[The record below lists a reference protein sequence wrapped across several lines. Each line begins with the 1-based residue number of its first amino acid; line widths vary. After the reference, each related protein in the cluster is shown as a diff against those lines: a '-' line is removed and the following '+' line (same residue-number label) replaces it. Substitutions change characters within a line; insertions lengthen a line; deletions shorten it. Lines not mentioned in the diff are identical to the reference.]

1 MCSLWAY
8 VECFLSDMTEGR
20 AAVSAARRRRKR
32 VHYSSSMGRAL
43 LILFGEGG
51 KCENATV
58 VDLIGWLFGFR
69 LREDA
74 REGGRERKGGGGG
87 NR

>member
-1 MCSLWAY
+1 M
-8 VECFLSDMTEGR
+8 
-20 AAVSAARRRRKR
+20 
-32 VHYSSSMGRAL
+32 
-43 LILFGEGG
+43 ILFGEGG

-74 REGGRERKGGGGG
+74 REGGRERKGGGGE
-87 NR
+87 REKV